1 MPTMLRKRNEMNVD
15 LTPKELDALHSAIVK
30 RIVALKASQDDVL
43 DEIDTLDD
51 VLDKIVN
58 TRRES

>member
-1 MPTMLRKRNEMNVD
+1 MNVD